1 MAVSHGAGRRVR
13 RAFLG
18 AARWGPWVPRVG
30 VLVDRQGGTRQV
42 QGHHQGHSV
51 AACADLGRP
60 SPDPQATP
68 TGGIGL
74 CMSPT
79 PIMQQGVATARS
91 VPTIFA
97 GFFAAASSTPP
108 HISKTDHVGEP
119 CFTHPLRSAPRPTRP
134 LPTAWLP
141 WSSPCQLLKFPNLC
155 VWCVW
160 VVVQGVRSCHGL
172 VGCTELVATKSLA
185 MTTLMPSSRLGSSPA
200 PPPPTCKGPLPVCI
214 RLRFG
219 AHNMVSSQGICGWV

>member
-1 MAVSHGAGRRVR
+1 M
-13 RAFLG
+13 
-18 AARWGPWVPRVG
+18 
-30 VLVDRQGGTRQV
+30 

-79 PIMQQGVATARS
+79 PIMQSGEQGVATARS

-200 PPPPTCKGPLPVCI
+200 PPPHLQGATAGLHPPALWCTQYGEQPRHLWVGVVCKGGWCGLGGCEW
-214 RLRFG
+214 
-219 AHNMVSSQGICGWV
+219 AAQGGCGVWPA

>member
-1 MAVSHGAGRRVR
+1 MTAMWCHWHHLFCLIGVGPPYGSSPFFSQPPVLLPPKLHPAGQPPSRV
-13 RAFLG
+13 ASAPFPPVFTVT
-18 AARWGPWVPRVG
+18 WGPWVPRVG

-79 PIMQQGVATARS
+79 PIMQSGEQGVATARS

-108 HISKTDHVGEP
+108 HISTILK
-119 CFTHPLRSAPRPTRP
+119 CSA
-134 LPTAWLP
+134 
-141 WSSPCQLLKFPNLC
+141 
-155 VWCVW
+155 
-160 VVVQGVRSCHGL
+160 
-172 VGCTELVATKSLA
+172 
-185 MTTLMPSSRLGSSPA
+185 
-200 PPPPTCKGPLPVCI
+200 
-214 RLRFG
+214 
-219 AHNMVSSQGICGWV
+219 